1 MHICPKIKPLSF
13 LHNGQYDWNKNI
25 YMAIFNASDYSFD
38 AIIFDC
44 DGTLVDS
51 APLHYSAFQVA
62 LERQGAVLSH
72 EWYKERLGL
81 SRQEL
86 ITEFGIVNSTSLDIP
101 RAIAESE
108 AQFLIRTAELS
119 EIPEVVDIARS
130 YFRKVPM
137 AVASSGQR
145 LSVKQSLE
153 SINISH
159 LFDYILTADDV
170 SACKPNPEIYITA
183 AAKLQIETSKCLV
196 FEDTNEGLASAVT
209 AGAQTID
216 VRALASIYS
225 KKR

>member
-1 MHICPKIKPLSF
+1 
-13 LHNGQYDWNKNI
+13 
-25 YMAIFNASDYSFD
+25 MAIFNASDYSFD

-72 EWYKERLGL
+72 EWYRERLGL
-81 SRQEL
+81 SAQEL

-130 YFRKVPM
+130 YFRKVPL

-153 SINISH
+153 SINISN